1 MGDVSIRVADIR
13 DRDRIF
19 ELLREAAVWLR
30 DRGIDYWQNWHAPP
44 PHHVA
49 WVEDG
54 INAGQFRMVEGGG
67 QSIACFRLQDS
78 DELFWGKRAE
88 PAVYLHSL
96 TVDRALAGRGI
107 GALVL
112 ARVGKQAAVDGAR
125 FMRLD
130 CGVSA
135 DGLRRYYESL
145 GFSLVGETVV
155 DGESLALY
163 EKSLARVD
171 R

>member
-1 MGDVSIRVADIR
+1 MGDVSIRVADMR

-30 DRGIDYWQNWHAPP
+30 DRGVDYWQNWHAPP
-44 PHHVA
+44 PLHVA

-54 INAGQFRMVEGGG
+54 VTAGQFRMVERDER
-67 QSIACFRLQDS
+67 SIACFRLQDS
-78 DELFWGKRAE
+78 DELFWGTHDE
-88 PAVYLHSL
+88 PSVYVHSL
-96 TVDRALAGRGI
+96 TVERALAGQGI
-107 GALVL
+107 GSLVL
-112 ARVGKQAAVDGAR
+112 ARIGEQASGGGAR

-135 DGLRRYYESL
+135 DGLRRYYESQ
-145 GFSLVGETVV
+145 GFSPVGQTVV
-155 DGESLALY
+155 DGESLVLY
-163 EKSLARVD
+163 EKSLARPD

>member
-1 MGDVSIRVADIR
+1 MGDVSIRVADMG

-19 ELLREAAVWLR
+19 ELLRGAAVWLR
-30 DRGIDYWQNWHAPP
+30 DRDIDYWQNWHTPP
-44 PHHVA
+44 PHHVT

-54 INAGQFRMVEGGG
+54 IAVGQFRMVEHDGR
-67 QSIACFRLQDS
+67 SIACFRLQDS
-78 DELFWGKRAE
+78 DELFWGTRDE
-88 PAVYLHSL
+88 PAVYVHSL

-107 GALVL
+107 GSQVL
-112 ARVGKQAAVDGAR
+112 ARIGEQAVAGGTR

-135 DGLRRYYESL
+135 DGLRRYYESQ

-163 EKSLARVD
+163 EKPLACPD